1 MSSCTDVCEV
11 VCDRLS
17 GAGFDVPADSDL
29 GADGHDDVLEML
41 AWTVIIPARFTLPEN
56 ARLLPSPHVDQL
68 RVTVEDRVVELLA
81 GHVSAD
87 AAPGTADAHDL
98 ARMIFLE
105 AAALLRP
112 DLFDKAPQ
120 AEIVEDEED

>member
-29 GADGHDDVLEML
+29 GPDGHDDVLGML

-56 ARLLPSPHVDQL
+56 ARLLSYPNVEQL
-68 RVTVEDRVVELLA
+68 RVTVEDRIVELIA
-81 GHVSAD
+81 DHVSAD

-120 AEIVEDEED
+120 AIIADDEEE